1 MPAGQAVRTD
11 RVVAWWFEP
20 VRWCIR
26 MTRTD
31 RSFPVGFRVLAASLA
46 LICLAW
52 LGPVAAAR
60 EPDQVTHEDV
70 LRAKARRDAAAARV
84 ADMRAQVAVIAARLS
99 EAAFRVDQLEGELE
113 QTKADLLET
122 QARIDAARA
131 KYERIRARLNQ
142 RAAEVYIAGP
152 GSGLEFL
159 LGATSIADLSDR
171 VEFMGAIAESDA
183 ELARAVEN
191 LENELEAD
199 EAELEILKAEQ
210 AEDVAEAREIEKQIA
225 ADLAEKQRLQQAIDA
240 AFAAAQNTFA
250 ETAAAKKKYD
260 EWVESLPP
268 PPGNIPNIPL
278 PDEWRGVF
286 EHCPVRGTNAFGD
299 GFGAPRYVGGYHLHK
314 GVDIVAAEGTPI
326 VAPFDG
332 TVYDSTNSLGGIAV
346 YVQGRFG
353 RAYNAHMSSI
363 ARLGPVRAGDV
374 IGYVS
379 STGLAG
385 GTTPHD
391 HFEFRPN
398 VMPSGWPVSYYGYSV
413 IEDAI
418 NPYPLLLDACR

>member
-1 MPAGQAVRTD
+1 
-11 RVVAWWFEP
+11 
-20 VRWCIR
+20 

-46 LICLAW
+46 LISLAW

-60 EPDQVTHEDV
+60 EPGKVTQDDV
-70 LRAKARRDAAAARV
+70 REAKERRDRAAAAV
-84 ADMRAQVAVIAARLS
+84 ADMRAQVAVIATRLS
-99 EAAFRVDQLEGELE
+99 EQAFEVDRLEGELE
-113 QTKADLLET
+113 KTKAELLET
-122 QARIDAARA
+122 QRRIEAAQLR
-131 KYERIRARLNQ
+131 YDRIRARLNQ

-152 GSGLEFL
+152 GSDLEFL

-171 VEFMGAIAESDA
+171 VEFVGAIAESDA
-183 ELARAVEN
+183 ELAREVEN
-191 LENELEAD
+191 LGNQLEAD
-199 EAELEILKAEQ
+199 KAELEVLKAKQASDVEKARALEEQ
-210 AEDVAEAREIEKQIA
+210 IQK
-225 ADLAEKQRLQQAIDA
+225 DLAEKQRLQAAIDA
-240 AFAAAQNTFA
+240 QFAAAQDTFA
-250 ETAAAKKKYD
+250 ETAAAKEKYD
-260 EWVESLPP
+260 DWVASLPP
-268 PPGNIPNIPL
+268 PPTGNYPSIPL
-278 PDEWRGVF
+278 PDEWKGVL
-286 EHCPVRGTNAFGD
+286 EVCPVRGTNAFGD

-314 GVDIVAAEGTPI
+314 GVDIVAPEGTPI

-332 TVYDSTNSLGGIAV
+332 VAYDSTNSLGGIAV
-346 YVQGRFG
+346 YVDGKFG

-363 ARLGPVRAGDV
+363 AKLGPVETGDV

-398 VMPSGWPVSYYGYSV
+398 VIPSGWPVSFYGYSV